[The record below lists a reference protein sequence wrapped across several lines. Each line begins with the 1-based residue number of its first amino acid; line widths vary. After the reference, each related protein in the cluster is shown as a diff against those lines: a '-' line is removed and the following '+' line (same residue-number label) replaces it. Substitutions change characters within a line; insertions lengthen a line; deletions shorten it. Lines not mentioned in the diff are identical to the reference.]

1 MARAFQALVASSDPE
16 IRETLKG
23 MLARRGMEALFSS
36 TAEEA
41 EAILF
46 RHPISLVFCEERL
59 PDGSFRDVLG
69 EVKRSARLVPVVVVS
84 RLGDWDKYLEAL
96 RLGVHDY
103 IAFPFQRAEVE
114 STINQALS
122 KLSVFA

>member
-1 MARAFQALVASSDPE
+1 MARALQALVASSDPE

-23 MLARRGMEALFSS
+23 MLARGGMEALFSS

>member
-1 MARAFQALVASSDPE
+1 MALALQTLVASSDPE
-16 IRETLKG
+16 IRATLSG
-23 MLARRGMEALFSS
+23 ILARHGLEPIFSF

-41 EAILF
+41 KAILL

-69 EVKRSARLVPVVVVS
+69 EVKRSARLVPVVVVA
-84 RLGDWDKYLEAL
+84 RPGDWDKCLEAL

-103 IAFPFQRAEVE
+103 IGYPFHRAEVE
-114 STINQALS
+114 SVINQALRTV
-122 KLSVFA
+122 SVFA